1 MTAARKPDEDRGED
15 PVELPPQPIEYSS
28 TTVLPPGCRLRVDG
42 YGALVIEVAQEEAGQ
57 DGEHG

>member
-28 TTVLPPGCRLRVDG
+28 TTGSSAVLMNSTASRSPARASSVCRTD
-42 YGALVIEVAQEEAGQ
+42 AASA
-57 DGEHG
+57 